1 MAVKIDKTETQV
13 AYDGGYT
20 HVYLQ
25 HGWWF
30 NKRWTRMCDGKSVER
45 ISTTVGDKNFS
56 GDTYTGHERAC
67 PVCYAGYPERVTPEG
82 GIYPL

>member
-13 AYDGGYT
+13 AHDGGYT
-20 HVYLQ
+20 HLYQEHGLFFKRYL
-25 HGWWF
+25 
-30 NKRWTRMCDGKSVER
+30 RMCDGKRVAR
-45 ISTTVGDKNFS
+45 ISTTVGVKNFS

-67 PVCYAGYPERVTPEG
+67 PVCYAGCPELVTPEG